1 MRAPHTTG
9 LPVLTINIDRD
20 KAARYGLN
28 AGDVQ
33 DTIAVAVGGRQ
44 AGTLYEG
51 DRRFDMVVRLSDA
64 MRKDIDGL
72 STLLIP
78 VPAPLNAAAN
88 QIGFIALKDVASL
101 DLVLGPNQVSR

>member
-1 MRAPHTTG
+1 TTG

-28 AGDVQ
+28 IGDVQ

-72 STLLIP
+72 SALLLP
-78 VPAPLNAAAN
+78 VPAPLNAAAD
-88 QIGFIALKDVASL
+88 QIGFIALKEVASL
-101 DLVLGPNQVSR
+101 DLV